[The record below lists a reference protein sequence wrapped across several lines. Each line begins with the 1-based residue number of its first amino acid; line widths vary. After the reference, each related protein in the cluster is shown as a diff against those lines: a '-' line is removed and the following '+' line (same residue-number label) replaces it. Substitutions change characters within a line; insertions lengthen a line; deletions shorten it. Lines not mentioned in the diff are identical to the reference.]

1 MIRQPRGSTLFPYTT
16 LCRSKDPD
24 SGKVLTPNSFDNK
37 FIKTDTP
44 MKEGQIDRVE
54 QVQAS
59 INYDAFVNTYAN
71 ILDLVLQGV
80 VSPSTLGI
88 DLKKTDNAEAQRRS
102 EERRVGKE
110 CR

>member
-59 INYDAFVNTYAN
+59 INYDAFVNTYADRKSTRLNSSHAN
-71 ILDLVLQGV
+71 ISYAVFC
-80 VSPSTLGI
+80 
-88 DLKKTDNAEAQRRS
+88 LKKNDHQHITS
-102 EERRVGKE
+102 HS
-110 CR
+110 